1 MSAAR
6 AATPRKTAGPRRQPP
21 TEDEVRQGP
30 LPPVVLLAGEEEY
43 LMEQAQAVF
52 WDHVTDPALA
62 DFNRDLFH
70 ADEVDRESLFAQAAS
85 FPMMAERRLVVLRR
99 CEKAPAALLNDLAV
113 YLERPSPSTCLL
125 LLASQVDKR
134 RKVWTRVAELG
145 WVFQFDPLRGD
156 EMARWLIK
164 ACAGRGHVLPP
175 RLADRL
181 AEQLGPVPLRMAE
194 QEAEKLCLLAG
205 PDQPIRDADLAS
217 ALGMEPDA
225 SIFDLG
231 DALLARQTEQALR
244 ILSSLLRHAD
254 AHYTLVPFVGKSL
267 GRAWFMVQLQG
278 MGLDERQIAERLG
291 QKEWYVGKTLRMARG
306 RTLAGLEEAL
316 AHVAAAD
323 LGIKGDSPLSPA
335 QVLFQMVVRICKT
348 R

>member
-6 AATPRKTAGPRRQPP
+6 AAQPRKAAGSRRLPP
-21 TEDEVRQGP
+21 SEDEVRQGP
-30 LPPVVLLAGEEEY
+30 LPPVVLLSGEEEY
-43 LMEQAQAVF
+43 LTEQALAVF
-52 WDHVTDPALA
+52 WDHVTDPSLA
-62 DFNRDLFH
+62 DFNRDMFH
-70 ADEVDRESLFAQAAS
+70 ADEADRETVFAQAAS
-85 FPMMAERRLVVLRR
+85 FPMMTERRLVVLRN

-113 YLERPSPSTCLL
+113 YLERPSPSTCLV

-145 WVFQFDPLRGD
+145 WVFQFDPLQGD

-164 ACAGRGHVLPP
+164 ACASRGHVLPP

-217 ALGMEPDA
+217 ALGMEPGA
-225 SIFDLG
+225 SIFNLG
-231 DALLARQTEQALR
+231 DVLLGSQTEQALG
-244 ILSSLLRHAD
+244 ILRSLLRQPD
-254 AHYTLVPFVGKSL
+254 ASFTLVPFVGKSL
-267 GRAWFMVQLQG
+267 GRAWFMLQLK
-278 MGLDERQIAERLG
+278 GLGLGAAEIADRLG
-291 QKEWYVGKTLRMARG
+291 QKEWLVGKTLQAARG

-323 LGIKGDSPLSPA
+323 LGLKGDSPLSPG